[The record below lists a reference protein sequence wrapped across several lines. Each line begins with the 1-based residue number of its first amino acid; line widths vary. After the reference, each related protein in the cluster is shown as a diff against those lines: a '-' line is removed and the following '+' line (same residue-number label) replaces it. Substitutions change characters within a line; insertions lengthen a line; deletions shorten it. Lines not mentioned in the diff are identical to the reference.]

1 MRARALILTLAL
13 AVSLLAAT
21 NYWLWSPSASI
32 TLGKLSFNPYYAL
45 LDIKSSNLA
54 YDFTTLLQPIF
65 GNVPAALYF
74 NITQNPPYAAFSST
88 TDSTLWT
95 TSFVPSDVGIVLVD
109 TGVLYNPAYFACSMT
124 GTAPA
129 ALVDMLNQLGVCGD
143 YGTITWGEIAQALA
157 DTYPI
162 YVYDNPSKTFVPPPT
177 TETFKYCVTNS
188 MVLREIGLIN
198 EPTNDTLIILQP
210 TSWTQDDVGHGT
222 MMASALCGQQAGIN
236 FVDKNGNL
244 LGYVNMMYGPARGA
258 KVFVVNSE
266 VLTIVIRNFVLNLTA
281 GVTTPTVVLAK
292 AVNNN
297 AKIYID
303 YDYAYL
309 GHKAAIVNMLMS
321 LNDAAADLST
331 WITNNNLQRL
341 VLLTGYASM
350 TDKSTAYTACAQAN
364 GTAFYFKPLSLTTLQ
379 KLNITLPSN
388 TNGGAIS
395 VPTLLSLTTSNNYL
409 AIVAPTG
416 NEGEDVATLNT
427 NNIYIFPAQCYKWFW
442 PNTTDTNY
450 PLTIPVSGLIL
461 ANATKTWFINYVYD
475 KYGNYDL
482 DSNYW
487 MAYPA
492 AYAVNSLGPTKITFI
507 LNSNGTQFEFFNV
520 TTSGVLAF
528 TVKNSV
534 PEGGGAAPALS
545 VPLPSTITNGTS
557 IAAGSVA
564 NGTSVASA
572 FAVGA
577 MMALLN
583 DPSITNAFML
593 KSAYDTMLYGSTESK
608 AIGYGPLYVQ
618 YEAKI
623 DLIPKGISWY
633 SSSLPLPPNAIT
645 PPPSPTPITS
655 PSAFGGTGEGSI
667 TVMTTTTVING
678 QTITTVTTITGTATA
693 KLKWQ
698 IPFVFVPIPFVL
710 RRLSRKRKK

>member
-1 MRARALILTLAL
+1 MP
-13 AVSLLAAT
+13 
-21 NYWLWSPSASI
+21 PS
-32 TLGKLSFNPYYAL
+32 
-45 LDIKSSNLA
+45 
-54 YDFTTLLQPIF
+54 
-65 GNVPAALYF
+65 
-74 NITQNPPYAAFSST
+74 
-88 TDSTLWT
+88 
-95 TSFVPSDVGIVLVD
+95 
-109 TGVLYNPAYFACSMT
+109 
-124 GTAPA
+124 
-129 ALVDMLNQLGVCGD
+129 
-143 YGTITWGEIAQALA
+143 
-157 DTYPI
+157 
-162 YVYDNPSKTFVPPPT
+162 T

-210 TSWTQDDVGHGT
+210 VSWTQDDVGHGT

-266 VLTIVIRNFVLNLTA
+266 VLTIIIRNFVLNLTA

-292 AVNNN
+292 AVDNG

-303 YDYAYL
+303 YNYAYL
-309 GHKAAIVNMLMS
+309 GHKAAIVNALLS
-321 LNDAAADLST
+321 LSDAANDLST
-331 WITNNNLQRL
+331 WITNNGIKRL

-350 TDKSTAYTACAQAN
+350 ADKSTAYTACAQAN
-364 GTAFYFKPLSLTTLQ
+364 GTAFYFNKPKTLW
-379 KLNITLPSN
+379 NITLPSN
-388 TNGGAIS
+388 TNPTTVS
-395 VPTLLSLTTSNNYL
+395 VPTLLKLTTTNNYL

-427 NNIYIFPAQCYKWFW
+427 NNVYIFPAQCYEWFW
-442 PNTTDTNY
+442 PNTTYQNY
-450 PLTIPVSGLIL
+450 PLTVPVSGIVL
-461 ANATKTWFINYVYD
+461 ANATKTWFIDYAYD

-492 AYAVNSLGPTKITFI
+492 AYAVNTFGPTRITFI
-507 LNSNGTQFEFFNV
+507 LSSSGTQFEFFNV
-520 TTSGVLAF
+520 TTSGVLVF
-528 TVKNSV
+528 NVKYSV

-557 IAAGSVA
+557 IAAGSYA

-572 FAVGA
+572 FATGA
-577 MMALLN
+577 MLALLN
-583 DPSITNAFML
+583 DPSITNAFTL
-593 KSAYDTMLYGSTESK
+593 KSAYDTMLYGSTKSK

-623 DLIPKGISWY
+623 DLIPKGVSWY
-633 SSSLPLPPNAIT
+633 SSALPLPPNAIT

-655 PSAFGGTGEGSI
+655 PSAFGGSGEGSI

-678 QTITTVTTITGTATA
+678 QTITTVTTITSTATA